1 LQRVLKKEPQL
12 ADDLRT
18 TLRLLAEDAFQPQLK
33 THKFKGKLA
42 GTFACSA
49 GYDLRIIFELVEV
62 EGKSAI
68 LLSTIGTHDEAY

>member
-1 LQRVLKKEPQL
+1 MQRVLKKEPQL

-33 THKFKGKLA
+33 THKLKVKIA